1 MSEVHYQLS
10 IVSCQPKIRKRQISA
25 RLDCEVK
32 KLDGEVLHLI
42 LECQDF
48 DGDKSGNKEVKR
60 HYLKDYWIP
69 AANNLKTYGTW
80 DLLEVRDIDRLEE
93 KILEKVC

>member
-1 MSEVHYQLS
+1 MSIVNYQLS
-10 IVSCQPKIRKRQISA
+10 AVNQKSGKDKYQPDWIVK
-25 RLDCEVK
+25 LK